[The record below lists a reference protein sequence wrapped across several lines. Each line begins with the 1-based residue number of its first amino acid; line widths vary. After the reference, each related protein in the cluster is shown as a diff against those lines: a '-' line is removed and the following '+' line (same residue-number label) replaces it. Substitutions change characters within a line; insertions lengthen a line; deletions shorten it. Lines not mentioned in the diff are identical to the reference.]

1 LALNSH
7 QTADQTT
14 DDEAAK
20 MFLWRKSITSRLGDQ
35 RPSFSVF
42 SSFFDEADF
51 FLLWKNCSSGRANI
65 SVFNS
70 PFHSFF

>member
-42 SSFFDEADF
+42 S
-51 FLLWKNCSSGRANI
+51 LVLRRG
-65 SVFNS
+65 
-70 PFHSFF
+70 